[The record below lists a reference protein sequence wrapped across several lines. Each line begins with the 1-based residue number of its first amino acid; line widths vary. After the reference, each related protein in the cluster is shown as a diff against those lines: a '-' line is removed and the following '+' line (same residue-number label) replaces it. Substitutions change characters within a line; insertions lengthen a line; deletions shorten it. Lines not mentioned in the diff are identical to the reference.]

1 MSNNNKNMG
10 VISTNNNE
18 ITLYIHTDNRLAKQS
33 IAVAEASKAITK
45 VVNLEEVQL
54 TETQWA
60 DLADLLKVKVDDLIN
75 FDHEIITSK
84 LGKNI
89 DVEPNQLLK
98 LLSHNQAVIKHGIAI
113 RGNKAIFITQ
123 INDLMQLQ
131 ESDSGDV
138 KIP

>member
-10 VISTNNNE
+10 VISTNNSE

-45 VVNLEEVQL
+45 VVNLNEVQL

-60 DLADLLKVKVDDLIN
+60 DLADLLNIKVHELVN
-75 FDHEIITSK
+75 FDHDIITSK

-98 LLSHNQAVIKHGIAI
+98 LLSQNQAVLKHGIAV
-113 RGNKAIFITQ
+113 RGEKALFITQ

-138 KIP
+138 RIP